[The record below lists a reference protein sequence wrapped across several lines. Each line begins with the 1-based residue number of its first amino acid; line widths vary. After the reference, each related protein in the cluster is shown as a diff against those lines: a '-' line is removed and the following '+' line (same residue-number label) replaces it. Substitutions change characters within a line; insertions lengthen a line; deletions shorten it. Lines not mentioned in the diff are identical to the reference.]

1 MKSAARIAAMSVLS
15 VLVLAGCLRVE
26 MSITLNEDDTATGEF
41 VMAVSSEVAALMGEE
56 EFANAF
62 SADEIEGSTTEPY
75 ESEDENG
82 DGEPDFVGSV
92 TTFDSIALDEISDS
106 TMAFTR
112 EGDDYVVSG
121 TPADPSED
129 LGGEELAGAEA
140 TLSVTF
146 PGEVSEHNGTLE
158 GTTVTWNLLD
168 APDQLEARG
177 SATAGGGGIPLWII
191 LVVLGVMGIGIG
203 IAIVLVTST
212 RKKGDDAESARE
224 AEAQAGMLASGSMV
238 MPVADVEPAA
248 EEPPV
253 APTAELGDGTAEED
267 APVDDAAAAEAD
279 EAPVAEADAAPAEDD
294 GSGDDGSEDGV
305 DDEEPNKS

>member
-1 MKSAARIAAMSVLS
+1 MKSAARIAAMSVVS
-15 VLVLAGCLRVE
+15 ALVLAGCLRVE

-56 EFANAF
+56 EFTSAF

-75 ESEDENG
+75 ESEDEDG

-92 TTFDSIALDEISDS
+92 TTFDSIALDDISDS

-112 EGDDYVVSG
+112 EGDEFVVSG

-129 LGGEELAGAEA
+129 LGGEELTGAEA

-146 PGEVSEHNGTLE
+146 PGEVSEHNGSLE
-158 GTTVTWNLLD
+158 GTTVTWDLLN

-177 SATAGGGGIPLWII
+177 SATADGGGIPLWII

-203 IAIVLVTST
+203 VAIVLITST
-212 RKKGDDAESARE
+212 RRKSDDADSARE

-238 MPVADVEPAA
+238 MPAADVEPAA

-253 APTAELGDGTAEED
+253 APT
-267 APVDDAAAAEAD
+267 
-279 EAPVAEADAAPAEDD
+279 
-294 GSGDDGSEDGV
+294 
-305 DDEEPNKS
+305 